1 MYQKEGRDGVF
12 PGEAKVGQRMACSEN
27 QVLGV
32 MAREGLGDVKMIGNK
47 DGKGD

>member
-12 PGEAKVGQRMACSEN
+12 PGEQRQACTEN

-32 MAREGLGDVKMIGNK
+32 VAREGLGDVRMIGNK